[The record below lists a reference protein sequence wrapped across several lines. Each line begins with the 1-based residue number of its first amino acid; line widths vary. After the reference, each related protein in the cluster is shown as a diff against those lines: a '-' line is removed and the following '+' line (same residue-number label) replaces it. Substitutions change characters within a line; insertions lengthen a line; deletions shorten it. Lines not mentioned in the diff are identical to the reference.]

1 MSSYSLMRTFTA
13 CRQCILDSTDDPA
26 LELDERGWCQHCRK
40 FEVDKRIF
48 VREGEAGEAML
59 ADAVRRMKE
68 EGSGKPYDC
77 LIGVSGGV
85 DSSYVAYMAHK
96 LGLRALCVH
105 FDNGWNSELA
115 VKNIENMVARL
126 GFDLY
131 TYVIDWQ
138 EFRDLQLAYLRA
150 SVVDIEVLT
159 DHAIYGSTFRIA
171 KERQIKYVIGGN
183 NVATEGVLPYHWTYN
198 KKDHVNIRAIHK
210 AFGQGTIKS
219 YPFLDRKMK
228 KFIAGSGV
236 TFINYLNWMPYEKDE
251 VKRTLIRDLDW
262 RDYGGKHYESIWTRF
277 YQGYILPEKFGIDKR
292 KAHFS
297 SLICAG
303 QMTRD
308 QALEE
313 MRQPAYD
320 PALLREDRA
329 FVLKKLG
336 LSDEDFE
343 EIMHL
348 PVRDHRSFDT
358 EGSVF
363 HDYPVIQPLRP
374 LWEGFKRWTGWR
386 R

>member
-40 FEVDKRIF
+40 FEADKRIF

-228 KFIAGSGV
+228 KFIAVSGV

-251 VKRTLIRDLDW
+251 VKRTLIRDLEW

-348 PVRDHRSFDT
+348 PVRNHRSFDT

>member
-1 MSSYSLMRTFTA
+1 
-13 CRQCILDSTDDPA
+13 LDSNDDPA
-26 LELDERGWCQHCRK
+26 LELDERGLCQHCRR
-40 FEVDKRIF
+40 FEADKRTF
-48 VREGEAGEAML
+48 VREGEEGERML
-59 ADAVRRMKE
+59 ADAVRKMKE

-171 KERQIKYVIGGN
+171 KEHQIKYVLGGH

-210 AFGQGTIKS
+210 AFGQGRIKS

-236 TFINYLNWMPYEKDE
+236 TFINYLNWIPYEKDE
-251 VKRTLIRDLDW
+251 VKRTLIRELDW

-277 YQGYILPEKFGIDKR
+277 YQGYILPQKFGIDKR

-297 SLICAG
+297 ALICAG
-303 QMTRD
+303 QMTRAE
-308 QALEE
+308 ALEE
-313 MRQPAYD
+313 MNRPAYD
-320 PALLREDRA
+320 AALLREDRA

-336 LSDEDFE
+336 LSEEAFE
-343 EIMHL
+343 EIMRL

-363 HDYPVIQPLRP
+363 HDYPVLQPLRP

>member
-1 MSSYSLMRTFTA
+1 
-13 CRQCILDSTDDPA
+13 
-26 LELDERGWCQHCRK
+26 
-40 FEVDKRIF
+40 
-48 VREGEAGEAML
+48 ML
-59 ADAVRRMKE
+59 ADAVRKMKE

-210 AFGQGTIKS
+210 AFGQRELKS
-219 YPFLDRKMK
+219 FPFLDRKMK

-251 VKRTLIRDLDW
+251 VKRTLIRELEW

-303 QMTRD
+303 QMTRA
-308 QALEE
+308 QAFEE
-313 MRQPAYD
+313 MKQPAYD
-320 PALLREDRA
+320 PALLREDMA

-336 LSDEDFE
+336 LTELAFD
-343 EIMHL
+343 EIMRL

-358 EGSVF
+358 EGSIF
-363 HDYPVIQPLRP
+363 HDFPVLQPLRP
-374 LWEGFKRWTGWR
+374 LWEGFKRLTGWR

>member
-1 MSSYSLMRTFTA
+1 M
-13 CRQCILDSTDDPA
+13 DSNDDPA

-40 FEVDKRIF
+40 FEADKRIF

>member
-1 MSSYSLMRTFTA
+1 MQTFTE
-13 CRQCILDSTDDPA
+13 CRQCILDSKDDPA
-26 LELDERGWCQHCRK
+26 LELDDRGLCQHCRR
-40 FEVDKRIF
+40 FEADKRVF
-48 VREGEAGEAML
+48 VREGEEGERML
-59 ADAVRRMKE
+59 ADAVRLMKE
-68 EGSGKPYDC
+68 EGAGKPYDC

-198 KKDHVNIRAIHK
+198 KKDHVNIRAIHR
-210 AFGQGTIKS
+210 AFGQGKIKS
-219 YPFLDRKMK
+219 FPFLDRKMK

-251 VKRTLIRDLDW
+251 VKRTLIRELEW

-292 KAHFS
+292 KAHYS

-303 QMTRD
+303 QMTRE

-313 MRQPAYD
+313 MKQPAYD

-336 LSDEDFE
+336 LSEQDFE
-343 EIMHL
+343 EIMRL

-363 HDYPVIQPLRP
+363 HEYPVLRPLRP
-374 LWEGFKRWTGWR
+374 LWEGFKQLTGWR

>member
-13 CRQCILDSTDDPA
+13 CRKCILDSADDPA

-40 FEVDKRIF
+40 FEADKRIF

-59 ADAVRRMKE
+59 EDAVRRMKA

-292 KAHFS
+292 KAHLS

-336 LSDEDFE
+336 LSDDDFE

-358 EGSVF
+358 EGSLF

>member
-1 MSSYSLMRTFTA
+1 
-13 CRQCILDSTDDPA
+13 LDSNDDPA
-26 LELDERGWCQHCRK
+26 LALDDRGLCQHCLK
-40 FEVDKRIF
+40 FEADKRIF
-48 VREGEAGEAML
+48 VREGEEGERML
-59 ADAVRRMKE
+59 ADAVRKMKE
-68 EGSGKPYDC
+68 EGSGKTYDC

-171 KERQIKYVIGGN
+171 KEHQIKYVLGGH

-198 KKDHVNIRAIHK
+198 KKDHINIRAIHK
-210 AFGQGTIKS
+210 AFGQRRIRS

-236 TFINYLNWMPYEKDE
+236 TFINYLNWVPYEKDE
-251 VKRTLIRDLDW
+251 VKRTLIRELDW

-277 YQGYILPEKFGIDKR
+277 YQGYILPQKFGIDKR
-292 KAHFS
+292 KAHYS
-297 SLICAG
+297 ALICAG
-303 QMTRD
+303 QMTRAE
-308 QALEE
+308 ALEE
-313 MRQPAYD
+313 MSRPAYD
-320 PALLREDRA
+320 AALFREDRA

-336 LSDEDFE
+336 LSEEVFE
-343 EIMHL
+343 EIMRL

-363 HDYPVIQPLRP
+363 HDYPVLQPLRP
-374 LWEGFKRWTGWR
+374 IWEGFKRWTGWR

>member
-1 MSSYSLMRTFTA
+1 MSSYSFMRTFTE
-13 CRQCILDSTDDPA
+13 CRQCILDSNDDPA
-26 LELDERGWCQHCRK
+26 LELDERGLCQHCRK
-40 FEVDKRIF
+40 FETDKRIF
-48 VREGEAGEAML
+48 VREGKEGEAML

-210 AFGQGTIKS
+210 AFGQGRIKS

-251 VKRTLIRDLDW
+251 VKRTLIRDLEW

-303 QMTRD
+303 QMTRE
-308 QALEE
+308 QAIEE

-336 LSDEDFE
+336 LSDEEFE
-343 EIMHL
+343 DIMRL

-358 EGSVF
+358 EGSIF

>member
-1 MSSYSLMRTFTA
+1 MQTFTE
-13 CRQCILDSTDDPA
+13 CRQCILDSKDDPA
-26 LELDERGWCQHCRK
+26 LELDDRGLCQHCRR
-40 FEVDKRIF
+40 FEADKRVF
-48 VREGEAGEAML
+48 VREGEEGERML
-59 ADAVRRMKE
+59 ADAVRLMKE
-68 EGSGKPYDC
+68 EGAGKPYDC

-198 KKDHVNIRAIHK
+198 KKDHVNIRAIHR
-210 AFGQGTIKS
+210 AFGQGKIKS
-219 YPFLDRKMK
+219 FPFLDRKMK

-251 VKRTLIRDLDW
+251 VKRTLIRELEW

-292 KAHFS
+292 KAHYS

-303 QMTRD
+303 QMTRE

-313 MRQPAYD
+313 MKQPAYD

-336 LSDEDFE
+336 LSEQDFV
-343 EIMHL
+343 EIMRL

-363 HDYPVIQPLRP
+363 HEYPVLQPLRP
-374 LWEGFKRWTGWR
+374 LWEGFKQLTGWR